1 MAEVRWGHRA
11 IAWLILAALA
21 LPTLFGCGLPRQESV
36 GVDFADIMP
45 EGTEVHYIQRLD
57 ADGDEREE
65 WVVFYRYDIPSSE
78 QGNPSRGPIGGAVY
92 KATSTSPPNLLA
104 HPLIPQDFDYLGEE
118 ATWATVED
126 FIKGDQN
133 RQELVVRSGRS
144 REGDEVFSLGIF
156 QWQPR
161 DGDSDGNP
169 ACSGAIKAR
178 GRYVCLG
185 FFRGSGGVRQDGDR
199 VVVLDRSGFER
210 SQLAIKRVYAPA
222 DGSYL
227 TPDLERLRDPVEQS
241 IDFTFGMP
249 ESPAQS
255 PYPEKAVLAFY
266 LALGR
271 DNDTAR
277 SYLSDE
283 SEYKANMDSYEFG
296 TGVPLGDLRGVL
308 VKEIGYTPDEVAEQQ
323 HMDRQVSVS
332 VTPVT
337 DAGVMRDEAGGVIRR
352 RVSWIVRWEPLE
364 RAEEGQDPIYGWR
377 LYDYKVH

>member
-1 MAEVRWGHRA
+1 MPSPQQIGH
-11 IAWLILAALA
+11 
-21 LPTLFGCGLPRQESV
+21 S
-36 GVDFADIMP
+36 
-45 EGTEVHYIQRLD
+45 H
-57 ADGDEREE
+57 GD
-65 WVVFYRYDIPSSE
+65 
-78 QGNPSRGPIGGAVY
+78 
-92 KATSTSPPNLLA
+92 
-104 HPLIPQDFDYLGEE
+104 
-118 ATWATVED
+118 
-126 FIKGDQN
+126 
-133 RQELVVRSGRS
+133 
-144 REGDEVFSLGIF
+144 
-156 QWQPR
+156 
-161 DGDSDGNP
+161 
-169 ACSGAIKAR
+169 
-178 GRYVCLG
+178 
-185 FFRGSGGVRQDGDR
+185 FRGSGGVRQDGDR

-210 SQLAIKRVYAPA
+210 SQLAIKRVYAPV

-337 DAGVMRDEAGGVIRR
+337 DAGVMSDEAGGVIRR

-364 RAEEGQDPIYGWR
+364 RAEEGQDSVYGWR